1 MLISSYTLV
10 ICLIVYVGLVVL
22 FASTITIITKQTLK
36 LTRIGAEDEKI
47 KTEYLKNKGK
57 KKSVIV
63 GIINLVIPIVAC
75 VVMIILFTGSVV
87 VGALRENVVGEIPVF
102 KVVQS
107 ASMSAKYEKNEYL
120 FENDLND
127 QLQVYDLILAH
138 KLPDEKDLK
147 KYDIVVY
154 EIEPGVMLVHRIVN
168 IEEPNDKHPNERHF
182 LLQGDNVAY
191 PDKFPV
197 RYSQMKGI
205 YRGKRIPFLGTLV
218 VFMQTT
224 AGVLCIMLIV
234 FASIFTPFIE
244 RKFNKEKKLRLIAMG
259 LISNDNAKV
268 DSQVSINEG
277 AASAQTCLYVEPI
290 AKQDLESSETAITSD
305 VLEKPTE
312 QEIVENPAEQEIIE
326 KPTTQEIFINP
337 INSDASQEENTIT
350 EEKWYHSLK
359 GKRSLTFKQKL
370 NVASYEV
377 IKRYNQIITHLYKIK
392 GLKVWES
399 KSCETYKKGRTPIA
413 KIAFRGKTLAV
424 YLALNPSEYENTKY
438 VYDIATNKTYKDYKM
453 CVKIT
458 SERQAKWTCE
468 LITEIANKNGLYL
481 YALSKLLTIKGSD
494 KTLEQKMLESSE
506 QTRAWFRK
514 INEYLLSLDGIR
526 VISAKKQMTY
536 KIKSKN
542 VAKLKMIGK
551 TLNLY
556 LALEPKKF
564 KNTKYK
570 FINVSNKKAYE
581 KYPMRVKIT
590 SDRQARW
597 AIELIEK
604 I

>member
-1 MLISSYTLV
+1 MQIDSYTLV
-10 ICLIVYVGLVVL
+10 VCLIVYVGLVSL
-22 FASTITIITKQTLK
+22 FATTIAIITKQTLK

-47 KTEYLKNKGK
+47 KTEYLKNNGK
-57 KKSVIV
+57 KKPVIV
-63 GIINLVIPIVAC
+63 GIINLVIHIVAC
-75 VVMIILFTGSVV
+75 VVMLAIFIGSIAIGV
-87 VGALRENVVGEIPVF
+87 LKDNVVGDTPSL
-102 KVVQS
+102 KVVTTS
-107 ASMSAKYEKNEYL
+107 SMSKKYEKNTYL
-120 FENDLND
+120 FENGLND
-127 QLQVYDLILAH
+127 QLQVYDLILVH

-147 KYDIVVY
+147 LYDIVLY
-154 EIEPGVMLVHRIVN
+154 EVDNNLVIHRIVK
-168 IEEPNDKHPNERHF
+168 IEEPNSKHPNERYF
-182 LLQGDNVAY
+182 LLQGDNVQFS
-191 PDKFPV
+191 DKFPV
-197 RYSQMKGI
+197 KYSQMKGI
-205 YRGKRIPFLGTLV
+205 YRGNRIPFVGSIV

-224 AGVLCIMLIV
+224 AGILCIMLIV
-234 FASIFTPFIE
+234 FAFLVMPFLE
-244 RKFNKEKKLRLIAMG
+244 KKFNKEKKLRLIAMG

-268 DSQVSINEG
+268 DNQISINEG
-277 AASAQTCLYVEPI
+277 GVSAQTCLYVEPTVE
-290 AKQDLESSETAITSD
+290 QDLESSETAVTSD

-312 QEIVENPAEQEIIE
+312 QEIIE
-326 KPTTQEIFINP
+326 KTINTE
-337 INSDASQEENTIT
+337 DSQEENTIT

-359 GKRSLTFKQKL
+359 GKKSLTFKQKL

-377 IKRYNQIITHLYKIK
+377 IKRYNQIITHLYKVK

-424 YLALNPSEYENTKY
+424 YLALNPSEYEKTKY
-438 VYDIATNKTYKDYKM
+438 VYDTATNKTYKDYQL
-453 CVKIT
+453 CVKVT

-494 KTLEQKMLESSE
+494 KTLEQKLLESSE

-526 VISAKKQMTY
+526 VISAKKQITY
-536 KIKSKN
+536 KIKSKS